1 MFKKRRAFREF
12 IPRLMMS
19 TLAFLFSASA
29 WAGTY
34 ALVTGAHEEVCE
46 AYKRNFEPRHDSEP
60 MACERRFDPDVLGF
74 SSVQW
79 TRLNLSDHF
88 DLYKK
93 TQVYLLR
100 NNNSSQGMKLSD
112 ADIIKATENLR
123 ASAATWHVQL
133 NLARLDLAG
142 DGQLLNVLMVQR
154 GGCGPDA
161 KPTDAATISD
171 LFFLNDSLTGIDYAR
186 QDNMNGW
193 FEHATIESYKGR
205 PYIEVYVPDGGWLHL
220 LTGSGIL
227 HVLQYVQAA
236 QIAVKFPQ
244 AEVRGDGPIAECE
257 LKYSQGSTEIR

>member
-1 MFKKRRAFREF
+1 MFEKRRTFREF
-12 IPRLMMS
+12 LPWFAMS
-19 TLAFLFSASA
+19 TPVFLFSVSA

-34 ALVTGAHEEVCE
+34 TLVTGAHEEVCQ

-60 MACERRFDPDVLGF
+60 MACERRFNRDIPGF

-93 TQVYLLR
+93 ARIYLLR

-112 ADIIKATENLR
+112 VEIIQATENLR
-123 ASAATWHVQL
+123 PSAATWHVQL
-133 NLARLDLAG
+133 YLARLDLAG
-142 DGQLLNVLMVQR
+142 DGHLLNVLMVQR

-171 LFFLNDSLTGIDYAR
+171 LFFLNDSLTDIDYPR

-193 FEHATIESYKGR
+193 FEHATIEDYKGR
-205 PYIEVYVPDGGWLHL
+205 PYIEVYVADGGWLHL
-220 LTGSGIL
+220 LTGNGML
-227 HVLQYVQAA
+227 HVLQYARA
-236 QIAVKFPQ
+236 RQIAAKFPQ